1 MFRPALVIHGGAG
14 RASAERQAERTEG
27 CRKALEGG
35 WRALT
40 TGGNALDAVGAAV
53 AELEN
58 SPVFNAGKG
67 SALTAAGT
75 VEMDASVMEGTQRR
89 AGATAVVSRVR
100 NPIRLARAILDEGQ
114 TVFLTGSGAEDF
126 ARARGLEMCAP
137 EELITEWQLDRW
149 RKREG
154 SYAQG
159 AGTVGAVAV
168 DASGHVAA
176 ATSTGG
182 VEGKPLGRI
191 GDSAIIGAGTYAD
204 DELGA
209 ISATGVGEAIIRAVW
224 ARDTAELLRAGAD
237 PMVVADL
244 AVSRLDRASAGKG
257 GVIIVDPYGR
267 IGWAFNTPHMTF
279 ACMRADRAEFEI
291 HA

>member
-1 MFRPALVIHGGAG
+1 MLRPALIIHGGAG
-14 RASAERQAERTEG
+14 RASAERQPERLAG
-27 CRKALEGG
+27 CRQALGAG
-35 WRALT
+35 WRTLT
-40 TGGNALDAVGAAV
+40 TGGSALDAVCAAV
-53 AELEN
+53 VELEN
-58 SPVFNAGKG
+58 CPVFNAGKG
-67 SALTAAGT
+67 SALTVSGT
-75 VEMDASVMEGTQRR
+75 VEMDASVMEGTGRR

-100 NPIRLARAILDEGQ
+100 NPILLARTLLDDGK
-114 TVFLTGSGAEDF
+114 TVFLTGTGAEEL
-126 ARARGLEMCAP
+126 ARERGLEMCAP
-137 EELITEWQLDRW
+137 EELITDWQLERW

-154 SYAQG
+154 PYSH
-159 AGTVGAVAV
+159 GTVGAVAV
-168 DASGHVAA
+168 DSSGRVAA

-182 VEGKPLGRI
+182 VEGKPLGRV
-191 GDSAIIGAGTYAD
+191 GDSAVIGAGTYAD
-204 DELGA
+204 DALGA

-237 PMVVADL
+237 PLVVADL

-279 ACMRADRAEFEI
+279 AWMRADRAELEI